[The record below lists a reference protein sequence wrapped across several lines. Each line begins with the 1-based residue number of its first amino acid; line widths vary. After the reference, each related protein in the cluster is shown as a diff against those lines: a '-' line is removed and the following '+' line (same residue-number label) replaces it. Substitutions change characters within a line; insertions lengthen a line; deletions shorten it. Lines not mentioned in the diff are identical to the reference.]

1 MQENNIENRIV
12 RKVHSIKILLDNR
25 TSRSC
30 NAYHNV
36 GGNAENSIKNG
47 KQKPLIQVIENSIFY
62 PFMKSLEML
71 SSVELII
78 FPPFKGHQKN

>member
-1 MQENNIENRIV
+1 VKENNIENRIV

-36 GGNAENSIKNG
+36 GGNAEKFNKKMGNRSHSSKLL
-47 KQKPLIQVIENSIFY
+47 KIQYFIHS
-62 PFMKSLEML
+62 
-71 SSVELII
+71 
-78 FPPFKGHQKN
+78 